1 MAASSEHPN
10 SLKLIQKMRD
20 ASPSTNQLNYKDF
33 IQHALYDPEF
43 GYYTRN
49 IDRVGRSDETD
60 FYTSQSIGP
69 MFGALVLAAV
79 KNLIQAYTDK
89 QTNLRDWAF
98 VEIGYEKD
106 SEWWKPDECPFQ
118 NHIRIGPGDAIDFK
132 GPCIV
137 FSNELF
143 DAQPFHRV
151 VHLGGQ
157 WVELGVNLI
166 SNELTETILPKLSPE
181 VAAFRNQL
189 PLEAEDGYTIDLPLA
204 TIPLAETITSLDW
217 TGLFVAFDYG
227 KPWSHLA
234 HDFPKG
240 TARAY
245 YRHKQSP
252 DLIAQPGVQ
261 DLTCHICWDWLKDI
275 LVEARFTETTVES
288 QEAFFVK
295 HAADHIQRV
304 ISSNPGRFDKNRQS
318 LMQLIHPATMGQ
330 QFQVLSGFRSDWQER
345 QPAPIKQPTKKAA
358 PKGDLFN
365 PI

>member
-1 MAASSEHPN
+1 MTVSSEHPN

-20 ASPSTNQLNYKDF
+20 ASPSANQLNYKDF

-69 MFGALVLAAV
+69 MFGALVLTAI
-79 KNLIQAYTDK
+79 KNLIQDHTNK
-89 QTNLRDWAF
+89 PTNLSDWTFA
-98 VEIGYEKD
+98 EIGYEKE
-106 SEWWKPDECPFQ
+106 SEWWTPDECPFHD
-118 NHIRIGPGDAIDFK
+118 HIKIGPGDPIDFK
-132 GPCIV
+132 GPCVV

-151 VHLGGQ
+151 VRLGGQ
-157 WVELGVNLI
+157 WMELGVSLNTD
-166 SNELTETILPKLSPE
+166 ELTETILPELSPE

-189 PLEAEDGYTIDLPLA
+189 PLETEDGYTIDLPLA
-204 TIPLAETITSLDW
+204 TIPLAERIVSLDW
-217 TGLFVAFDYG
+217 NGLFIALDYG
-227 KPWSHLA
+227 KPWIHLA
-234 HDFPKG
+234 HDFPQG

-252 DLIAQPGVQ
+252 HLIAHPGVQ
-261 DLTCHICWDWLKDI
+261 DLTCHICWDWLNEA
-275 LVEARFTETTVES
+275 LMEARFTETKVES

-295 HAADHIQRV
+295 HAANHIETV
-304 ISSNPGRFDKNRQS
+304 ISSNPGTFDKNRQS

-330 QFQVLSGFRSDWQER
+330 QFQVLSGFRS
-345 QPAPIKQPTKKAA
+345 T
-358 PKGDLFN
+358 
-365 PI
+365 